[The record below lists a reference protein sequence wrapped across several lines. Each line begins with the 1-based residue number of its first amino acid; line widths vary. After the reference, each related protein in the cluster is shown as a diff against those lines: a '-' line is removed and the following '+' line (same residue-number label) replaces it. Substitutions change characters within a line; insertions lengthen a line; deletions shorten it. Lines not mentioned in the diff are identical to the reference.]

1 MATRKPTKKKA
12 AKPRSSTKRQGRKSA
27 PGAVPREHLQ
37 RLFDLSSDL
46 FCIADDKGYFVEL
59 NPAWQEQFGWTPEEL
74 CARPFEE
81 FLHPDD
87 RAPTAA
93 TYAAQMHGGAAIHF
107 NNRYRHKDGSYRWL
121 EWNATP
127 MTAEGLIYAV
137 ARDVTVT
144 KEMEVELRSLH
155 EVTSADHRWLVEQAP
170 LGIGRTT
177 PEGNFLSANPAL
189 ISMLGY
195 GSVDEVLQVSLDEQ
209 LYADP
214 TVRSALLAELATGV
228 DVVREVEWRRKDG
241 TTLPV
246 LLHKRKVQLQG
257 GEIAFVELVQD
268 LSEQRHLEEQFRHA
282 QRLEAVGR
290 LAGGVAHDF
299 NNLLTV
305 VLGNVDFIKAALPG
319 GAPVRVDLDE
329 IEVAARRA
337 AAVVQQLLAFA
348 RKQSVEP
355 KALDIN
361 AILAG
366 TDKMLHRLL
375 GEDVELVSMMAPDLG
390 IVFADPGQI
399 EQVLVNLAVNARD
412 AMPGGGKLTI
422 ETSNVTVD
430 DDYVAARPSVAL
442 GEYVMMAVSDTGE
455 GMTQEV
461 QEHLFEPFYTTK
473 EAGKGTGLGLST
485 CHGIVRQCGG
495 WIWVYSEVGS
505 GTTFR
510 IYLPRVRTPVHQ
522 SVPVAKPRSVGGHE
536 TILVIE
542 DEVQVRRIS
551 VRILRAA
558 GYDVLEAGDG
568 VEALAVAQGLGNKPI
583 DLVITDM
590 IMPQMGG
597 REVAGR
603 LEAANPRLKVLFTSG
618 YTAEAATRQG
628 TLNKAESFLAKPFEP
643 AMLAAKV
650 REILDGR
657 VGG

>member
-1 MATRKPTKKKA
+1 
-12 AKPRSSTKRQGRKSA
+12 
-27 PGAVPREHLQ
+27 
-37 RLFDLSSDL
+37 
-46 FCIADDKGYFVEL
+46 I
-59 NPAWQEQFGWTPEEL
+59 
-74 CARPFEE
+74 
-81 FLHPDD
+81 
-87 RAPTAA
+87 
-93 TYAAQMHGGAAIHF
+93 
-107 NNRYRHKDGSYRWL
+107 
-121 EWNATP
+121 
-127 MTAEGLIYAV
+127 
-137 ARDVTVT
+137 
-144 KEMEVELRSLH
+144 
-155 EVTSADHRWLVEQAP
+155 
-170 LGIGRTT
+170 
-177 PEGNFLSANPAL
+177 
-189 ISMLGY
+189 
-195 GSVDEVLQVSLDEQ
+195 
-209 LYADP
+209 YADP
-214 TVRSALLAELATGV
+214 TVRIALLAELATGV

-241 TTLPV
+241 SILPV
-246 LLHKRKVQLQG
+246 LLHKRKVRLHG
-257 GEIAFVELVQD
+257 GEVAFVELVQD
-268 LSEQRHLEEQFRHA
+268 RSEQRHLEEQFRHA

-305 VLGNVDFIKAALPG
+305 VLSNIDFIKAALPKDT
-319 GAPVRVDLDE
+319 PVLADVDE
-329 IEVAARRA
+329 IEVAGRRA
-337 AAVVQQLLAFA
+337 AALVQQLLAFA
-348 RKQSVEP
+348 RKQTVEP

-366 TDKMLHRLL
+366 TEKMLHRLL
-375 GEDVELVSMMAPDLG
+375 GEDVELVSLMAPDLG
-390 IVFADPGQI
+390 TIFADSGQI

-412 AMPGGGKLTI
+412 AMPDGGKLTI

-430 DDYVAARPSVAL
+430 DDYVAARPSVAQ
-442 GEYVMMAVSDTGE
+442 GDYVMMAVSDTGQ

-473 EAGKGTGLGLST
+473 EAGKCTGLGLST

-510 IYLPRVRTPVHQ
+510 IYLPRIRSAVEQPAPAT
-522 SVPVAKPRSVGGHE
+522 KPASAGGHE

-542 DEVQVRRIS
+542 DEAQVRRIS

-558 GYDVLEAGDG
+558 GYEVLEAGDG
-568 VEALAVAQGLGNKPI
+568 VEALAVAAAHGSGSI
-583 DLVITDM
+583 DLVVTDM

-657 VGG
+657 MGG